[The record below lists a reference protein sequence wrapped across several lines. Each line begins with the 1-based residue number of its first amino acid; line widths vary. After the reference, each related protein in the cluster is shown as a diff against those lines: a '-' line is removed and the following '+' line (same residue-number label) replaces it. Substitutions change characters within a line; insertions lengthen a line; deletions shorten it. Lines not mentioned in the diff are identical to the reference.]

1 MGNFGGPMEDVDE
14 KITRATTINLVVSWV
29 VLRTCSYETEKN

>member
-14 KITRATTINLVVSWV
+14 RITRATINLVVSWV